1 MARTVNR
8 ELRERKM
15 NVINE
20 VVNFAKATAKFAPT
34 RVDRFYEAID
44 EAKELWRTKAYF
56 VQELKRLAPSDV
68 EIISRQ
74 RKGTYIVLK
83 RNNNKNNTEVMRLV
97 ITNPITKTEKV
108 LTGTEIESLPESA
121 KKVSPSKY
129 PKAIKTLDGVR
140 EVHRI
145 EDGYVVKFEDGRIVE
160 FR

>member
-1 MARTVNR
+1 MARTVNQ

-44 EAKELWRTKAYF
+44 EAKELWHTKAYF
-56 VQELKRLAPSDV
+56 VQELKKMAPNDI

-97 ITNPITKTEKV
+97 ITNPIIKTEKV
-108 LTGTEIESLPESA
+108 LTGTEIESLPEGA
-121 KKVSPSKY
+121 KKVSPSKW
-129 PKAIKTLDGVR
+129 PKAVKAMNGVR

-145 EDGYVVKFEDGRIVE
+145 DGGYVVRFEDGRLVE
-160 FR
+160 FK